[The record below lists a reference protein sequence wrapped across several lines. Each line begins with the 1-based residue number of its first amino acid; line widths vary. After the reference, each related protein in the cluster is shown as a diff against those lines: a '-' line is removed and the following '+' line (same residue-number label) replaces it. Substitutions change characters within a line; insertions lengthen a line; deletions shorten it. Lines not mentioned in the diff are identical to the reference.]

1 MKKVLL
7 IIIPVLLILAV
18 GFFITARTNSQQQAD
33 LLTGL
38 EVVTIERGTMPFVI
52 AARGRVVANQ
62 SAVLTWKIPGK
73 VTQVQVSSGTQ
84 VSSGDTLAALETSS
98 LPPTVI
104 LAQSELVKTQNA
116 LDDLNNS
123 ERQAAAA
130 LKAVDDAQNALEDAL
145 NPERSQAQAQADVAN
160 AAVALEEAQR
170 QYDTLTAPVPQSAVD
185 QAYANLVLAENKL
198 AKTRETIQQIE
209 QQILFGAAGIPDF
222 LPDAFRTKV
231 RTDLRKAL
239 RQALDGLQI
248 QLTQDQLAYENSL
261 ARYNNLLA
269 PPDPLDVA
277 VAQANLAATRAQ
289 LDEAKRTWEQ
299 VKDGPSPADIAVLEA
314 VLADAQRQW
323 QRLKDGPDPDDIAIL
338 EAQIAAYQAILN
350 QTSITAPFD
359 GLITRV
365 QSQAGDQVVPGLL
378 AFRIDDVSHLFVDLQ
393 ISEIDINQIETGQ
406 DVNLVFESVLAKT
419 YRGKVVD
426 VAVVGTELFGAI
438 NFDVRIELLDAD
450 QDIRIGM
457 TSDLKIITRQK
468 ESVMAVPNRSIRALD
483 GETVVYVL
491 NARLPLAE
499 AQDRLLPISSPFRTA
514 APAIVPVRV
523 DLGETSGKLTEI
535 VAGDLKQ
542 GDQVVIDP
550 PSELTHIP
558 GTSSARIVFQHP

>member
-1 MKKVLL
+1 MKKVIL
-7 IIIPVLLILAV
+7 ISIPVLVILAV
-18 GFFITARTNSQQQAD
+18 GFFLTARANSQNQAE
-33 LLTGL
+33 LLSGL
-38 EVVTIERGTMPFVI
+38 EVVTIEQGTMPFVI
-52 AARGRVVANQ
+52 AAQGRVYANQ
-62 SAVLTWKIPGK
+62 SAVLSWKIPGK
-73 VTQVQVSSGTQ
+73 VGQVDVSSGVQVSA
-84 VSSGDTLAALETSS
+84 GDTLAALETSS

-116 LDDLNNS
+116 LDDLYNS

-160 AAVALEEAQR
+160 AAVALEDAQR
-170 QYDTLTAPVPQSAVD
+170 QYDILTAPVPQSAIN

-198 AKTRETIQQIE
+198 AQTRETIQQIE

-269 PPDPLDVA
+269 PPDPLDVT
-277 VAQANLAATRAQ
+277 VAQANLAAARAQ
-289 LDEAKRTWEQ
+289 LDDAQKTWERS
-299 VKDGPSPADIAVLEA
+299 KDGPSPADITVLEA
-314 VLADAQRQW
+314 VLSDAQREW
-323 QRLKDGPDPDDIAIL
+323 QRLKDGPDPDDITML
-338 EAQIAAYQAILN
+338 EAQVAASQAILN

-359 GLITRV
+359 GLVTLV
-365 QSQAGDQVVPGLL
+365 QSQAGDQVAPGTL

-393 ISEIDINQIETGQ
+393 ISEIDINQIEIGQ
-406 DVNLVFESVLAKT
+406 DVNLAFESVLAKT

-426 VAVVGTELFGAI
+426 VAVVGTELSGAI
-438 NFDVRIELLDAD
+438 NFEVRAELLDAD
-450 QDIRIGM
+450 EDIRIGM
-457 TSDLKIITRQK
+457 TSNVEIITRQK
-468 ESVMAVPNRSIRALD
+468 ENVVAVPNRSIRALD

-491 NARLPLAE
+491 DAPVPLADN
-499 AQDRLLPISSPFRTA
+499 QKRLLGLTNPFRTA
-514 APAIVPVRV
+514 APGILPVRV
-523 DLGETSGKLTEI
+523 ELGETSGKLTEVI
-535 VAGDLKQ
+535 AGDLEL
-542 GDQVVIDP
+542 GEQVVVDP

-558 GTSSARIVFQHP
+558 SRSSARIVFQHP